1 VEANCHFVEFPVPK
15 ASVLRVACEPD
26 PQRNPPSQ
34 PMLAPPAE
42 NAEQQD
48 AICRRGALPAA
59 KSAGGEL
66 QDIAKQVLLYCFRF
80 RKCGTFMPLSGV
92 RGESRIAV
100 VWTLVRNRFSAMS
113 SGHFSILFTQ
123 LVLSRRLIAGS
134 APKFVRPCS
143 LRRPSMR

>member
-1 VEANCHFVEFPVPK
+1 MEANCHFVEFPAPK
-15 ASVLRVACEPD
+15 ASALRVASKPD

-48 AICRRGALPAA
+48 GICRRGALPAA
-59 KSAGGEL
+59 KSAGGKL

-80 RKCGTFMPLSGV
+80 RKCGTFMPLSRV

-100 VWTLVRNRFSAMS
+100 VWTLFVAVS
-113 SGHFSILFTQ
+113 SLVSSVHFSILFAHAV
-123 LVLSRRLIAGS
+123 VLSAVDS
-134 APKFVRPCS
+134 K
-143 LRRPSMR
+143 